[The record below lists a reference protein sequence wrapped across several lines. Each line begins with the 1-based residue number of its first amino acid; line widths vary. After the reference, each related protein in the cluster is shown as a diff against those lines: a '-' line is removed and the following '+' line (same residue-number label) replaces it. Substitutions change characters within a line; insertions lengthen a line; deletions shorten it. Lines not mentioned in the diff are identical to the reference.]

1 MLEALTRWEVKEID
15 EASVERLKAELSI
28 RDITARLLVG
38 RGLADVDE
46 ARRFLYIESMPY
58 HDPFLM
64 KDMDV
69 AVSRIRKAIEDEET
83 ILIFGDYDADG
94 VTSTSVLVHTFRKLN
109 ANFFTYIP
117 NRFTEGYG
125 PNEEVLRWAKQQ
137 GVTVVITVDT
147 GISARYEADVAREL
161 DLDYIVTD
169 HHEVPPQLP
178 NAYAVVNP
186 KRPDC
191 PYPFKELAGVGVA
204 FKFVHALLGE
214 VPEDLLDLVAIGTV
228 SDLVPLVDENR
239 KFIIE
244 GIPRIETSRKPGIQA
259 LLESCGIK
267 GQPLDEEQI
276 GFMLG
281 PRLNAAGRLDSAD
294 VALQLLISEDVDEAN
309 ACAKQLTELNKERQ
323 QIVEKIANEAIEIVK
338 ERYAND
344 RVIVVAKEG
353 WHAGVL
359 GIVASRLVEQF
370 YRPVI
375 VLSIEND
382 SDEVTGS
389 ARSIPN
395 FHLYEN
401 LSLCKDILI
410 AFGGHTLAAGLT
422 ISRKNIDELRERLN
436 AIASEKLTEQ
446 DLIPLTSIDVVCDI
460 EEITVETLEEIAK
473 LAPFGIGNPKP
484 KFLLHN
490 KELSLI
496 KKIGSQENHVRF
508 QLKENEHVLDGV
520 GFQFGYLF
528 HEVSQDATVDVVG
541 ELSINE
547 WNGFRK
553 PQLILSDIRVD
564 HWQLFDYRGS
574 KFVEKLLEW
583 LPAENVQLIHFRKQT
598 LERLNLQAW
607 KHLACHPTDRD
618 APIHTQKPYHILL
631 DLPESESELVD
642 WYKMLSKHPE
652 RVYAIFYHEENHL
665 FSPLPSRE
673 QFKMYYAILKKEK
686 PNSLQAAFA
695 IAQRYRLNDEAIR
708 FMTKV
713 FVELN
718 FVKINEGSLFFVE
731 NPEKRN
737 LLDSKTYQRK
747 LSMIELEKKLLY
759 SSYRELKNYFDNMFK
774 RVFV

>member
-1 MLEALTRWEVKEID
+1 MLQSLTRWEVKEID
-15 EASVERLKAELSI
+15 EASVERLKNELSI
-28 RDITARLLVG
+28 SEITARLLVG
-38 RGLADVDE
+38 RGFIDVDE
-46 ARRFLYIESMPY
+46 ARRFLYIDSMPY

-64 KDMDV
+64 KDMEI
-69 AVSRIRKAIEDEET
+69 AVSRIRKAIEDKET

-109 ANFFTYIP
+109 ANFLTYIP

-125 PNEEVLRWAKQQ
+125 PNEEALRWAKQQ

-147 GISARYEADVAREL
+147 GISARYEAEVAREL
-161 DLDYIVTD
+161 NLDYIVTD
-169 HHEVPPQLP
+169 HHEVPSQLP
-178 NAYAVVNP
+178 DAYAVVNP

-204 FKFVHALLGE
+204 FKFAHALLGE

-228 SDLVPLVDENR
+228 SDLVPLIDENR
-239 KFIIE
+239 KFVIE
-244 GIPRIETSRKPGIQA
+244 GIPRIETSQKPGIQA

-267 GQPLDEEQI
+267 GQHLDEEQI
-276 GFMLG
+276 GFMIG

-294 VALQLLISEDVDEAN
+294 VALQLLTSEDADEADT
-309 ACAKQLTELNKERQ
+309 CAKELTELNKERQ
-323 QIVEKIANEAIEIVK
+323 QIVEKIAAEAIEIVK

-353 WHAGVL
+353 WHEGVL

-382 SDEVTGS
+382 SDEVKGS

-422 ISRKNIDELRERLN
+422 IAKKDIDELRKRLN
-436 AIASEKLTEQ
+436 EIANESLTEQ
-446 DLIPLTSIDVVCDI
+446 DFIPLTSIDAVCDI
-460 EEITVETLEEIAK
+460 KEISLETLEEIAK

-484 KFLLHN
+484 KFLFIN
-490 KELSLI
+490 KDLSAI
-496 KKIGSQENHVRF
+496 KKIGSQEKHLKI
-508 QLKENEHVLDGV
+508 QIKENEHVLDGV

-528 HEVSQDATVDVVG
+528 HEVSQDAAVDVVG

-553 PQLILSDIRVD
+553 PQLVLSDIRIN
-564 HWQLFDYRGS
+564 HWQLFDYRGL

-583 LPAENVQLIHFRKQT
+583 LPAENFQLIHFRNQT
-598 LERLNLQAW
+598 LETLNLQAW
-607 KHLACHPTDRD
+607 KHMAYNPTDHD
-618 APIHTQKPYHILL
+618 LPVDEQKPYHIIL
-631 DLPESESELVD
+631 DLPESENELVD
-642 WYKMLSKHPE
+642 WYKLLSKHPE
-652 RVYAIFYHEENHL
+652 RVYVIFHHEEDHL

-673 QFKMYYAILKKEK
+673 QFKLYYAILKKEK
-686 PNSLQAAFA
+686 PTSLQAAFA
-695 IAQRYRLNDEAIR
+695 LAQRYRLSDEAIR

-713 FVELN
+713 FAELN
-718 FVKINEGSLFFVE
+718 FVKINDGSLLFVE

-747 LSMIELEKKLLY
+747 LAMIELEKKLLY
-759 SSYRELKNYFDNMFK
+759 SSYRELKNYFDNLFK

>member
-1 MLEALTRWEVKEID
+1 MLQSLTRWEVKEID
-15 EASVERLKAELSI
+15 EASVERLKNELSI
-28 RDITARLLVG
+28 SEITARLLVG
-38 RGLADVDE
+38 RGFIDVDE
-46 ARRFLYIESMPY
+46 ARRFLYIDSMPY

-64 KDMDV
+64 KDMEI
-69 AVSRIRKAIEDEET
+69 AVSRIRKAIEDKET

-109 ANFFTYIP
+109 ANFLTYIP

-125 PNEEVLRWAKQQ
+125 PNEEALRWAKQQ

-147 GISARYEADVAREL
+147 GISARYEAEVAREL
-161 DLDYIVTD
+161 NLDYIVTD
-169 HHEVPPQLP
+169 HHEVPSQLP
-178 NAYAVVNP
+178 DAYAVVNP

-204 FKFVHALLGE
+204 FKFAHALLGE

-228 SDLVPLVDENR
+228 SDLVPLIDENR
-239 KFIIE
+239 KFVIE
-244 GIPRIETSRKPGIQA
+244 GIPRIVTSQKPGIQA

-267 GQPLDEEQI
+267 GQHLDEEQI
-276 GFMLG
+276 GFMIG

-294 VALQLLISEDVDEAN
+294 VALQLLTSEDADEADT
-309 ACAKQLTELNKERQ
+309 CAKELTELNKERQ
-323 QIVEKIANEAIEIVK
+323 QIVEKIAAEAIEIVK

-353 WHAGVL
+353 WHEGVL

-382 SDEVTGS
+382 SDEVKGS

-422 ISRKNIDELRERLN
+422 IAKKDIDELRKRLN
-436 AIASEKLTEQ
+436 EIANESLTEQ
-446 DLIPLTSIDVVCDI
+446 DFIPLTSIDAVCDI
-460 EEITVETLEEIAK
+460 KEISLETLEEIAK

-484 KFLLHN
+484 KFLFIN
-490 KELSLI
+490 KDLSAI
-496 KKIGSQENHVRF
+496 KKIGSQEKHLKI
-508 QLKENEHVLDGV
+508 QIKENEHVLDGV

-528 HEVSQDATVDVVG
+528 HEVSQDAAVDVVG

-553 PQLILSDIRVD
+553 PQLVLSDIRIN
-564 HWQLFDYRGS
+564 HWQLFDYRGL

-583 LPAENVQLIHFRKQT
+583 LPAENFQLIHFRNQT
-598 LERLNLQAW
+598 LETLNLQAW
-607 KHLACHPTDRD
+607 KHMAYNPTDHD
-618 APIHTQKPYHILL
+618 LPVDEQKPYHIIL
-631 DLPESESELVD
+631 DLPESENELVD
-642 WYKMLSKHPE
+642 WYKLLSKHPE
-652 RVYAIFYHEENHL
+652 RVYVIFHHEEDHL

-673 QFKMYYAILKKEK
+673 QFKLYYAILKKEK
-686 PNSLQAAFA
+686 PTSLQAAFA
-695 IAQRYRLNDEAIR
+695 LAQRYRLSDEAIR

-713 FVELN
+713 FAELN
-718 FVKINEGSLFFVE
+718 FVKINDGSLLFVE

-747 LSMIELEKKLLY
+747 LAMIELEKKLLY
-759 SSYRELKNYFDNMFK
+759 SSYRELKNYFDNLFK